1 MEVNKTSEILKENY
15 TFLLLQFN
23 ILDSRYHIVIIRFP
37 DKLNLGA
44 IRGVSVNFAL
54 KIIITI
60 SRFVQ
65 SLWYKIA
72 LSLID

>member
-1 MEVNKTSEILKENY
+1 VEVNKTSEILKENY
-15 TFLLLQFN
+15 TFLLLEFN
-23 ILDSRYHIVIIRFP
+23 ILDSRYHIVIIRFH